1 MSCQQCAY
9 RSAKQ
14 PSPRVGEASS
24 NCPSL
29 ARLQP
34 EPTKIVHNKSN
45 NNKKHVYLYVT
56 FHWCSSPKTISLA
69 KKMGECVSS
78 TGQQCL
84 SLYKKKGCR
93 PFQKAVWTPAPTLLE
108 VDSSHQMPSR
118 LPVPRPSR
126 GGPCRSQPP
135 LARRAACPS

>member
-24 NCPSL
+24 NRPSL